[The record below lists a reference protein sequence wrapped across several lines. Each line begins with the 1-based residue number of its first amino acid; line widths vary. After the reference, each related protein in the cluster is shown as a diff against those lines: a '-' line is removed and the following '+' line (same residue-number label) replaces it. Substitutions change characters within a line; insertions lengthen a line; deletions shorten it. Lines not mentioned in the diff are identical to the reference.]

1 LRKSNS
7 NIIGIDWKLVFLY
20 LILVFI
26 GWINIYSAS
35 KTDIHFEIFDFSTKY
50 GRQLLWI
57 GFSFILI
64 VVILFVD
71 TEFYKQFSGIF
82 YLISMLSLLG
92 LFVFGKKINGATSW
106 YGFGNFS
113 LQPTEFAKI
122 AVSLGIAKL
131 IGEKQFD
138 LQIIKNQLKAFLILL
153 IPSVLIILQPDP
165 GSALVYLTFFF
176 VFYRE
181 GLPRYYIILAMVLLI
196 SSIFTIKYGYIIM
209 EIVTLLIFISFL
221 VYTYNYKKYFFRK
234 YWIYYIAFY
243 LSFFIFIVATSYIY
257 NNFLPQRHVDRINLA
272 LNIVKDTKG
281 KGYNIKQSEI
291 AIGSGGFLGK
301 GYLEGTQ
308 TKGDFVP
315 EQHTDFIFSTV
326 GEEWGFLGS
335 TIVIVLFMVFIL
347 RIIQIAETQKSKF
360 SRIYGYSIA
369 SIFFIHFTINIG
381 MVIGI
386 VPTIGIPLPFFSY
399 GGSSLWAFTILL
411 FIFIRLDA
419 NKSNEW

>member
-1 LRKSNS
+1 MRKSNS

>member
-1 LRKSNS
+1 MRNSNS
-7 NIIGIDWKLVFLY
+7 NIIGIDWKLVILY
-20 LILVFI
+20 LLLIFI

-35 KTDIHFEIFDFSTKY
+35 KTEVHYEILDFSAKY
-50 GRQLLWI
+50 GKQLLWI
-57 GFSFILI
+57 GFSFFLI
-64 VVILFVD
+64 IIILFID
-71 TEFYKQFSGIF
+71 TEFYKQFAGIF
-82 YLISMLSLLG
+82 YLISMLSLVG
-92 LFVFGKKINGATSW
+92 LFIFGKKINGATSW
-106 YGFGNFS
+106 YSIGNFS

-131 IGEKQFD
+131 IGDKQFD
-138 LQIIKNQLKAFLILL
+138 LRIVKNQLKAILILI
-153 IPSVLIILQPDP
+153 IPALLIILQPDP

-181 GLPRYYIILAMVLLI
+181 GLPKYYIILAILLLI
-196 SSIFTIKYGYIIM
+196 TTILVIKYGYMYIEIGALLLFITFII
-209 EIVTLLIFISFL
+209 
-221 VYTYNYKKYFFRK
+221 YAYNYKKYFLRK
-234 YWIYYIAFY
+234 YWIYYIGFY
-243 LSFFIFIVATSYIY
+243 LATAIFIFSTHFIFT
-257 NNFLPQRHVDRINLA
+257 NLLPQRHVDRINLA
-272 LNIVKDTKG
+272 LNLVKDTKG
-281 KGYNIKQSEI
+281 KGYNTKQSEI
-291 AIGSGGFLGK
+291 AIGSGGFFGK

-315 EQHTDFIFSTV
+315 EQHTDYIFSTV

-335 TIVIVLFMVFIL
+335 TIVIVLFISFIL
-347 RIIQIAETQKSKF
+347 RIINVAELQKSKF

-386 VPTIGIPLPFFSY
+386 IPTIGIPLPFFSY

>member
-1 LRKSNS
+1 MRNSNS

-64 VVILFVD
+64 VIILFID

-92 LFVFGKKINGATSW
+92 LFVLGKKINGATSW
-106 YGFGNFS
+106 YSLGNFS

-131 IGEKQFD
+131 IGDKQFD
-138 LQIIKNQLKAFLILL
+138 LQIVKNQLKAFLILL
-153 IPSVLIILQPDP
+153 IPSILIILQPDP

-181 GLPRYYIILAMVLLI
+181 GLPRYYIILAIVLLI
-196 SSIFTIKYGYIIM
+196 SAIFTVKYGYIIM
-209 EIVTLLIFISFL
+209 EIIALLIFISFL

-243 LSFFIFIVATSYIY
+243 LSFSIFIFATSYIY
-257 NNFLPQRHVDRINLA
+257 NNFLPQRHVDRIDLA
-272 LNIVKDTKG
+272 LNIVTDTKG

-335 TIVIVLFMVFIL
+335 TIVIILFMVFIL
-347 RIIQIAETQKSKF
+347 RIIQVAETQKSKF

-369 SIFFIHFTINIG
+369 SIFFIHFAINIG

>member
-1 LRKSNS
+1 MRNSNS
-7 NIIGIDWKLVFLY
+7 NIIGIDWKLVILY
-20 LILVFI
+20 LLLVFI

-35 KTDIHFEIFDFSTKY
+35 KTELHFEIFDFSAKY

-57 GFSFILI
+57 GFSFFLI
-64 VVILFVD
+64 VIILFVD
-71 TEFYKQFSGIF
+71 TDFYKQFSGIF

-106 YGFGNFS
+106 YGIGSFG

-131 IGEKQFD
+131 IGDKQFD
-138 LQIIKNQLKAFLILL
+138 LQTVSNQLKAILILL
-153 IPSVLIILQPDP
+153 IPAFLIVLQPDP

-181 GLPRYYIILAMVLLI
+181 GLPRYYIILAILLLI
-196 SSIFTIKYGYIIM
+196 ITVFVVKYGYFVM
-209 EIVTLLIFISFL
+209 EIATLILFLSFI
-221 VYTYNYKKYFFRK
+221 VYVYNYKKHFFRK
-234 YWIYYIAFY
+234 YWMYYVGFY
-243 LSFFIFIVATSYIY
+243 IGTAIFIFSTYYTY
-257 NNFLPQRHVDRINLA
+257 NNFLPQRHVDRIDLA

-281 KGYNIKQSEI
+281 KGYNTKQSEI

-301 GYLEGTQ
+301 GFLEGTQ

-315 EQHTDFIFSTV
+315 EQHTDYIFSTV

-335 TIVIVLFMVFIL
+335 TIVIILFIVFIL
-347 RIIQIAETQKSKF
+347 RIISIAELQKSKF

-369 SIFFIHFTINIG
+369 SIFFIHFAINIG